1 MKTVTIGGTG
11 WAESYPVR
19 ARGDIMRMVFSLAS
33 HHHYEVNVHGQHW
46 QGNASAAPARAKS
59 AAPDMTPERWGMIMN
74 IRPDDFGTVSPGS
87 LTLAARDEWM
97 ARNPNYAR
105 SMTHPLTP

>member
-19 ARGDIMRMVFSLAS
+19 ARGDIVRMVFSLAS
-33 HHHYEVNVHGQHW
+33 NHHYDVNVHGQHW

-59 AAPDMTPERWGMIMN
+59 AAPDMTLERWAMIMN
-74 IRPDDFGTVSPGS
+74 MGHGDDGAHAPDHIGTRLD
-87 LTLAARDEWM
+87 LT
-97 ARNPNYAR
+97 
-105 SMTHPLTP
+105 SV